1 MRLRRSPPTGS
12 AAEFAQAER
21 PADATPWRE
30 ARWCA
35 LDLEM
40 TGLDP
45 RREEIIAIG
54 AVPIDEGRIV
64 LGGGLYTLVRTTR
77 RSQHGAVLVHKL
89 RVPDLA
95 DAPPLEEALDRM
107 LEMLAGRVP
116 VFHTAAIERSFLER
130 QFAGRRVRLPAA
142 ADTEALGRA
151 WLQHRDG
158 SSPEGISLGRLAR
171 VLGQLAETPHHALGD
186 ALTTAQAFI
195 ALATLLDTVAPQTV
209 GSLLAASRPPRPPG
223 AGGSVRDEAIG
234 KKRQHAGRFF
244 PIGLPA

>member
-1 MRLRRSPPTGS
+1 VRLRRSPQGV
-12 AAEFAQAER
+12 AAQFAEAGR
-21 PADATPWRE
+21 PADETPWQD

-45 RREEIIAIG
+45 RREEIIAVG

-95 DAPPLEEALDRM
+95 DAPPLDEALDRM
-107 LEMLAGRVP
+107 LELLAGRVP

-130 QFAGRRVRLPAA
+130 QFARRHVRLPAA
-142 ADTEALGRA
+142 ADTE
-151 WLQHRDG
+151 
-158 SSPEGISLGRLAR
+158 SLGRLWLR
-171 VLGQLAETPHHALGD
+171 HRDP
-186 ALTTAQAFI
+186 TTRS
-195 ALATLLDTVAPQTV
+195 ATR
-209 GSLLAASRPPRPPG
+209 SRPPRRSSRSRRCSTRWRRRPSARWWRP
-223 AGGSVRDEAIG
+223 
-234 KKRQHAGRFF
+234 AGRR
-244 PIGLPA
+244 